1 MSKRAII
8 YARVSTD
15 EQADNFSIPTQL
27 EAARRYAETHGFT
40 IAHEFREDYSGLKL
54 DRPELN
60 KVRRLM
66 AQGEI
71 DAVIVYESSRLT
83 RSKAHGPLL
92 RDEFADAGVALHF
105 VTRGKHEN
113 TLEAELLASTEDTFN
128 WYWWAKMQEA
138 MKRGRLGKANAGIYG
153 GHGVAPPNP
162 RPGGVLTTHYQ
173 MRFALRQPNPRDG
186 ARVERQVVGLNA
198 VAEDGAVVRHM

>member
-1 MSKRAII
+1 MSKRAAI

-15 EQADNFSIPTQL
+15 EQTDNFSIPTQI
-27 EAARRYAETHGFT
+27 EAAHRYADAHGLT
-40 IAHEFREDYSGLKL
+40 ITHEFREDYTGLKL

-60 KVRRLM
+60 QVRRLM

-83 RSKAHGPLL
+83 RSKAHGPIL

-105 VTRGKHEN
+105 VTRGKHEH

-138 MKRGRLGKANAGIYG
+138 MKRGRRRKAEAGI
-153 GHGVAPPNP
+153 
-162 RPGGVLTTHYQ
+162 
-173 MRFALRQPNPRDG
+173 
-186 ARVERQVVGLNA
+186 VVGN
-198 VAEDGAVVRHM
+198 GAVPYGYAKVGQKRQTHL

>member
-1 MSKRAII
+1 MTTRAAI

-15 EQADNFSIPTQL
+15 EQADNFSIETQIK
-27 EAARRYAETHGFT
+27 AARLYAEAHGFT
-40 IAHEFREDYSGLKL
+40 VAYEFKEDYSGLKL

-60 KVRRLM
+60 KVRKSM

-92 RDEFADAGVALHF
+92 RDEFADAGIALHF
-105 VTRGKHEN
+105 VTRGKQET

-128 WYWWAKMQEA
+128 WY
-138 MKRGRLGKANAGIYG
+138 
-153 GHGVAPPNP
+153 
-162 RPGGVLTTHYQ
+162 
-173 MRFALRQPNPRDG
+173 
-186 ARVERQVVGLNA
+186 
-198 VAEDGAVVRHM
+198 